1 MRARVA
7 EERLTQP
14 VSNPQPPPVPR
25 VSAQPPRVLSRVS
38 PVASPA
44 LVARFFAATED
55 SPLDSVKALL
65 DQDPS
70 LALSKRGD
78 GQTPLHRAASMGR
91 KGVAEQLLANGADVN
106 AKDKQGNTP
115 LHLAASGGEK
125 DVAEQLLA
133 NGADVNAKDKDGDTP
148 LYRAEGYRRKDVAE
162 LLRLHGGRDFRGE
175 ILDAVQGGNLE
186 VVKTLLIDDPSLVSL
201 SSRVTGRTL
210 LHEAV
215 SSDRKDVAEVL
226 LAHGADVR
234 AKDDHG
240 WTPLLLAAH
249 EGKKDLVEQLL
260 AHGADV
266 NSRDKQ
272 GKTPLHWAK
281 PNIKEWL
288 RQHGGHDFQRDVL
301 DAARAGNLEL
311 IKTLLIDDPNLVSV
325 SSSDLWR
332 KPLHEAV
339 SSGHKDVTEFLL
351 ANGANVNAEDEQ
363 GNTPLHLAASEGRKD
378 VAEQL
383 LANGADVNA
392 KGKQGNTPLH
402 LAASGGKK
410 DVAEQLLANGA
421 DVNAK
426 DKQGNTPL
434 SWVKSSRHKDI
445 AELLRQHGGHD
456 FREILDAAREGDLE
470 LMKALLNQD
479 PSLALCKTNDGL
491 TPLHWA
497 ASSGHNG
504 AAELL
509 LANGANVN
517 AEDSRGDTP
526 LHLAAS
532 AGCTN
537 VAALLL
543 ANHADVNAMNDNGK
557 APLWYV
563 TVGGAVEDLADL
575 LRRHGATRAEG
586 PRFIDAKAARLLDI
600 WRAGPIDFFWKG
612 PREQRSCEECG
623 ARSPLTLVDDGLLCK
638 SCGRMTRFSDYV
650 VKDDDHYKHKE
661 VIEIGEQLYKKGG
674 ITLME
679 AVLQRFTALGGRLND
694 LSRCWNHVGGWFN

>member
-1 MRARVA
+1 MSFWRKLFGGTKPMRARVA

-91 KGVAEQLLANGADVN
+91 KG
-106 AKDKQGNTP
+106 
-115 LHLAASGGEK
+115 
-125 DVAEQLLA
+125 VAEQLLA

-434 SWVKSSRHKDI
+434 S
-445 AELLRQHGGHD
+445 
-456 FREILDAAREGDLE
+456 
-470 LMKALLNQD
+470 
-479 PSLALCKTNDGL
+479 LALT
-491 TPLHWA
+491 
-497 ASSGHNG
+497 
-504 AAELL
+504 
-509 LANGANVN
+509 
-517 AEDSRGDTP
+517 
-526 LHLAAS
+526 S
-532 AGCTN
+532 A
-537 VAALLL
+537 
-543 ANHADVNAMNDNGK
+543 
-557 APLWYV
+557 P
-563 TVGGAVEDLADL
+563 
-575 LRRHGATRAEG
+575 
-586 PRFIDAKAARLLDI
+586 
-600 WRAGPIDFFWKG
+600 
-612 PREQRSCEECG
+612 
-623 ARSPLTLVDDGLLCK
+623 
-638 SCGRMTRFSDYV
+638 
-650 VKDDDHYKHKE
+650 
-661 VIEIGEQLYKKGG
+661 
-674 ITLME
+674 
-679 AVLQRFTALGGRLND
+679 
-694 LSRCWNHVGGWFN
+694 